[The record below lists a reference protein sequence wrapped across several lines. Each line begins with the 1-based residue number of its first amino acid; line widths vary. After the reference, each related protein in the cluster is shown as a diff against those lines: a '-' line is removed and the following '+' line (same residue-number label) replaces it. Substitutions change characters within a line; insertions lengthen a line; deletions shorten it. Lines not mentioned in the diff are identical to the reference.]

1 MKFRNMSN
9 KIYRDYQYVS
19 IETKNKKEISKEL
32 KELKVKIQK
41 TKQTPV
47 KKIISFF
54 KKMFNK

>member
-9 KIYRDYQYVS
+9 RIYRDYQYVTV
-19 IETKNKKEISKEL
+19 ETKNKEEISKEL

-54 KKMFNK
+54 KKIFNK

>member
-19 IETKNKKEISKEL
+19 VETKNKEEVSEEL

>member
-1 MKFRNMSN
+1 MSN

-19 IETKNKKEISKEL
+19 VETKNKEEVSEEL